1 MKNLKRISLNNDLQ
15 LLISAYGEFLCEYG
29 IFHRTMLE
37 FPNTFG
43 YDEIKKNIDKNLS
56 ELRRYSPDSNLEK
69 LLLHQMEFAYGV
81 FECFS
86 DYYFMFPEKPI
97 DELLKK
103 IFGNSILD
111 DAEEMIRHLD
121 YRKIWDY
128 YKLEDRYSHQR
139 ITLYNNE
146 LDEKIRKVFDHIKR
160 SAVQWG
166 VERDIIPEG
175 LQIEIELSSFGNG
188 SNYDP
193 ETKRIEIDR
202 NYFLVFSDGA
212 EKKINPLLVIPT
224 VFHEF
229 FGHALNGVYSE
240 QLPLPFQAD
249 WNADPQIFNKSV
261 SEGIAGIAA
270 EWSLELIEERKDEFN
285 INDQDITYLKELL
298 KINPIMSMISGYFGY
313 LRFKGAEDPDF
324 NPTEKLI
331 EISNNRGFAYNMSQ
345 QRIPDM
351 QKLIYQISSYRGKSL
366 VRSVYNDLIAQGK
379 DVATADKAIL
389 SANSGLHIY
398 KELVGSITS

>member
-1 MKNLKRISLNNDLQ
+1 MKNLKRISLNKDLQ

-56 ELRRYSPDSNLEK
+56 ELRRYSPEGNLEK
-69 LLLHQMEFAYGV
+69 LLLQQMEFAYGV

-103 IFGNSILD
+103 IFGDSILD
-111 DAEEMIRHLD
+111 DAEKMIKGLD
-121 YRKIWDY
+121 YSKIWDY

-160 SAVQWG
+160 SAVKWG
-166 VERDIIPEG
+166 VEKNIIPKG
-175 LQIEIELSSFGNG
+175 LQIEIELNSFGNG

-193 ETKRIEIDR
+193 ETGRIEIDR

-249 WNADPQIFNKSV
+249 WNADPQVFNKSV
-261 SEGIAGIAA
+261 SEGIAALAA
-270 EWSLELIEERKDEFN
+270 EWSLELIKERKDEFN
-285 INDQDITYLKELL
+285 INDQDIIYLKELL

-313 LRFKGAEDPDF
+313 LRFKKAEDPDF
-324 NPTEKLI
+324 KAADKII
-331 EISNNRGFAYNMSQ
+331 EISNNRGFAYNMSH

-351 QKLIYQISSYRGKSL
+351 QKLIYQISSYHGNRL
-366 VRSVYNDLIAQGK
+366 VRSVYNDLIAQGNDAASAAKAVLSVNAGPHLYK
-379 DVATADKAIL
+379 DIVKLII
-389 SANSGLHIY
+389 S
-398 KELVGSITS
+398 